1 MGPGFSRFLF
11 GAHCFG
17 EQAPLQ
23 EFQHR
28 FLVCSL
34 LVCAGCS
41 ALYVLLT
48 LPMDIPNGRWL
59 RGSWLLLVA
68 TLLGLWQWLRARPQ
82 HFRAV
87 AWALMALD
95 LCVLGSSMWLNPLN
109 PLIFVWLFSTI
120 LPAFVLLGRRAGW
133 TLTVLSLGLTWA
145 SNTVAHPHFPTIAM
159 YTTVLATLSMA
170 LQCHFYMARFQ
181 AFFTHLQDNNTHL
194 RQLAQYD
201 PLTGVRNAAAYYAQC
216 EQHIRLAQRS
226 GRSFAVL
233 FADLDHFK
241 QINDTHGHAAGDAV
255 LRAVAQRLQQTVRDT
270 DVVGRVGGEEFSILL
285 PDTDCQGAVELAERI
300 RAAIESLHVQLESR
314 ICLHVT
320 ASLGVSICQDA
331 SQDIQSIQR
340 QADQAMYQ
348 AKTGGRNRV
357 SLFGSPP
364 APAATMA

>member
-11 GAHCFG
+11 GTHCFG

-41 ALYVLLT
+41 TAYVLLT
-48 LPMDIPNGRWL
+48 LSMDVPHGRWL
-59 RGSWLLLVA
+59 RSSWLLLVA
-68 TLLGLWQWLRARPQ
+68 ALLCLWQWLRAHPQ

-87 AWALMALD
+87 AWTLMVLD
-95 LCVLGSSMWLNPLN
+95 LCVLGSSMWFNSLN
-109 PLIFVWLFSTI
+109 PLIFLWLFSTV
-120 LPAFVLLGRRAGW
+120 LPAFVLLGRLAGW
-133 TLTVLSLGLTWA
+133 VLTVLTIGFTLIANAL
-145 SNTVAHPHFPTIAM
+145 VHQHFPTIAM
-159 YTTVLATLSMA
+159 YTTVVATLCMA

-181 AFFTHLQDNNTHL
+181 VFFAHLQDDNAHL

-201 PLTGVRNAAAYYAQC
+201 PLTRVRNAAAYYAQC

-255 LRAVAQRLQQTVRDT
+255 LRAVALCLQQTVRDT

-285 PDTDCQGAVELAERI
+285 PDTDCQGALELAERI

-331 SQDIQSIQR
+331 AQNIQSIQR
-340 QADQAMYQ
+340 EADQAMYQ
-348 AKTGGRNRV
+348 AKAGGRNRV
-357 SLFGSPP
+357 SLFGAQPLP
-364 APAATMA
+364 ANAG

>member
-11 GAHCFG
+11 GTHCFG
-17 EQAPLQ
+17 EQAALQ

-41 ALYVLLT
+41 TAYVLLT
-48 LPMDIPNGRWL
+48 LPMEVPHGRWL
-59 RGSWLLLVA
+59 RVSWLLLA
-68 TLLGLWQWLRARPQ
+68 AALLGLWQWLRAHPQ
-82 HFRAV
+82 HFRGV

-95 LCVLGSSMWLNPLN
+95 LCVLGASMWFNTLNPLVF
-109 PLIFVWLFSTI
+109 LWLFSTI
-120 LPAFVLLGRRAGW
+120 LPAFVLLGRLAGW
-133 TLTVLSLGLTWA
+133 ALTALTIGFTLMA
-145 SNTVAHPHFPTIAM
+145 NTLVHQHFPIVAM
-159 YTTVLATLSMA
+159 YTTVGATLSMA

-255 LRAVAQRLQQTVRDT
+255 LRAVAQRLLQTVRES

-364 APAATMA
+364 APAATMV

>member
-1 MGPGFSRFLF
+1 MGSAFSHFLF
-11 GAHCFG
+11 GTHSFG
-17 EQAPLQ
+17 EHAPLQ

-41 ALYVLLT
+41 TAYVLLT
-48 LPMDIPNGRWL
+48 LPMEVPNGRWL
-59 RGSWLLLVA
+59 RSTWLLLAAAVL
-68 TLLGLWQWLRARPQ
+68 TLWQWLRAHPE
-82 HFRAV
+82 HFRRV
-87 AWALMALD
+87 AWTLMVLD
-95 LCVLGSSMWLNPLN
+95 LCVLGASMWLNPLN
-109 PLIFVWLFSTI
+109 PLIFLWLFSTI
-120 LPAFVLLGRRAGW
+120 LPAFVLLGRPAGW
-133 TLTVLSLGLTWA
+133 VLAVLTMGLTLLA
-145 SNTVAHPHFPTIAM
+145 NRLVHQSFPAIAM
-159 YTTVLATLSMA
+159 YTTVGATLCMA

-181 AFFTHLQDNNTHL
+181 SFFTRLQEYNAHL

-216 EQHIRLAQRS
+216 DQHIRLAQRS
-226 GRSFAVL
+226 GRGFAVL

-255 LRAVAQRLQQTVRDT
+255 LRTVAQRLLQTVRDS

-285 PDTDCQGAVELAERI
+285 PDTDCQGAMDLAERI

-331 SQDIQSIQR
+331 TQDIQSIQR
-340 QADQAMYQ
+340 EADHAMYQ

-357 SLFGSPP
+357 SLFGSQPLP
-364 APAATMA
+364 EVG